1 MMLVIDT
8 QYMENYGAHDW
19 DGQGECPQYWKMKGG
34 EEYMV
39 TNIPPNVDVAE
50 VIRMLGQE
58 VEWSDVGSRSY
69 VIGTHF
75 ESDDYL
81 SEFERSQMEYDGQI
95 TFKAPRTDYEDVVLM
110 HRAREQEY
118 ADIAADLDAIYYGA

>member
-34 EEYMV
+34 EEFMV
-39 TNIPPNVDVAE
+39 TGIPNNVDVE
-50 VIRMLGQE
+50 QVIRMLGQE

-81 SEFERSQMEYDGQI
+81 SDFERSQLEYDGQI
-95 TFKAPRTDYEDVVLM
+95 TFKAPRVAYEDVCLQ
-110 HRAREQEY
+110 HHAREQEY

>member
-19 DGQGECPQYWKMKGG
+19 DGQGECPQYWKAKGG
-34 EEYMV
+34 SEYKV
-39 TNIPPNVDVAE
+39 TGIPKNVDVAL

-58 VEWSDVGSRSY
+58 VQWSDHGSSST

-81 SEFERSQMEYDGQI
+81 SWFERSQKEYDGEVVFAEPTI
-95 TFKAPRTDYEDVVLM
+95 SYTDLCIQEL
-110 HRAREQEY
+110 AREQEY
-118 ADIAADLDAIYYGA
+118 ADRAADLDAEYYGA

>member
-19 DGQGECPQYWKMKGG
+19 DGVGECPQYWKAKGG
-34 EEYMV
+34 SEYKV
-39 TNIPPNVDVAE
+39 TGVPQNVDVDL

-58 VEWSDVGSRSY
+58 VAWSDNGSSST
-69 VIGTHF
+69 VLGTHF

-81 SEFERSQMEYDGQI
+81 SWFERSQMEYDGEI
-95 TFKAPRTDYEDVVLM
+95 VFAEPTISYTDLCILEA
-110 HRAREQEY
+110 ARVQEY
-118 ADIAADLDAIYYGA
+118 ADIAADLDAAYYGA

>member
-19 DGQGECPQYWKMKGG
+19 DGQGECPQYWKAKGG
-34 EEYMV
+34 SEYKV
-39 TNIPPNVDVAE
+39 TGIPKNVDVAL

-58 VEWSDVGSRSY
+58 VQWSDHGSSST
-69 VIGTHF
+69 VLGTHF

-81 SEFERSQMEYDGQI
+81 SWFEKSQKDYDGVVSFAEPSI
-95 TFKAPRTDYEDVVLM
+95 DYAELCIQEL
-110 HRAREQEY
+110 AREMAY
-118 ADIAADLDAIYYGA
+118 ADESADLDAQYYGA